1 MSPSVFVSHGA
12 PTLLLDGTPTRDFL
26 QGLGSELP
34 RPRAVLC
41 VSAHWETA
49 RPRLTGGARPQTVHD
64 FYGFPPALYEQRYPA
79 PGDPALAEEVSA
91 LLQEAG
97 FEAEVDEARG
107 LDHGA
112 WVPLKLMYP
121 QADVPVVQ
129 LSLQT
134 GLGTEHHLVLG
145 RALKALRERD
155 VLVLGSGGATHNLAD
170 FHRHAL
176 DAPPEGYALEFDA
189 WLEQAIA
196 EERTQALLHYERGP
210 HGPRNHPTPEHY
222 LPLLVAYGAGG
233 GSGRRLHAGFTFGVL
248 SMAAYAWD

>member
-12 PTLLLDGTPTRDFL
+12 PTLLLDETPTREFL
-26 QGLGSELP
+26 QWLGSNMP

-41 VSAHWETA
+41 VSAHWETTQ
-49 RPRLTGGARPQTVHD
+49 PRLTGSPYPETVHD

-79 PGDPALAEEVSA
+79 PGAPALAEEVSA
-91 LLQEAG
+91 LLRDTG
-97 FEAEVDEARG
+97 FEAEIDKTRG

-121 QADVPVVQ
+121 EADVPVVQ

-134 GLGTEHHLVLG
+134 PLGPEHHLVLG
-145 RALKALRERD
+145 RVLRALRGRD
-155 VLVLGSGGATHNLAD
+155 VMVLGSGGATHNLAD
-170 FHRHAL
+170 FRRHAL

-196 EERTQALLHYERGP
+196 EESTQALLRYERAPEGL
-210 HGPRNHPTPEHY
+210 HNHPTPEHY